1 MLVIGLPTTP
11 VCTALPL
18 AAGRIVI
25 VVMLALA
32 AMLCAACS
40 SPDDPVKVLADY
52 NERIARALDARLP
65 TPTATR
71 VPTWPTG
78 DDILQ
83 NATDL
88 RITVFGGPDFGR
100 CSLLRELSTRSSS
113 ADRIQTP
120 PQRLLY
126 EMRLLRGLRQCGEL
140 TAADLANGTPARRE
154 FATNVIHVGEI
165 KRRDLPVIYWNAT
178 FGARELRDL
187 FSVGARPLRM
197 RQVPSADEA
206 ANALSWLAALGRLTP
221 DDPLPATEALEQQYL
236 QLAGNKLGGRT
247 WLTIDLAS
255 RELDRSSVL
264 LEQAAATQPPC
275 PNGRPGPTA
284 DSLQRAYTEIYL
296 SRIDPWLASVS
307 RGAWMLTE
315 ALEQLWQAQQITPP
329 PAIVRYRA
337 RVWAKE
343 RGSLMQDYDTAVR
356 RHTHAWQAAL
366 GPCGYPP
373 AAR

>member
-1 MLVIGLPTTP
+1 MV
-11 VCTALPL
+11 
-18 AAGRIVI
+18 
-25 VVMLALA
+25 ALA

-40 SPDDPVKVLADY
+40 SPEDPVKVLADY
-52 NERIARALDARLP
+52 NERIARALDTRLP
-65 TPTATR
+65 TMTATR

-88 RITVFGGPDFGR
+88 RVTVFGGPDFGR
-100 CSLLRELSTRSSS
+100 CSLLREISTRGSST
-113 ADRIQTP
+113 DGIQTP

-140 TAADLANGTPARRE
+140 TAADLVNGTPAQRE
-154 FATNVIHVGEI
+154 FATNVIHIHEI

-178 FGARELRDL
+178 FGARELRD
-187 FSVGARPLRM
+187 FFNVGARPLRM
-197 RQVPSADEA
+197 QQAPSAHEA

-221 DDPLPATEALEQQYL
+221 DTPLPATEALEQQYL

-247 WLTIDLAS
+247 WLTVDLAL
-255 RELDRSSVL
+255 RELDRSSFL
-264 LEQAAATQPPC
+264 LEQAAATQPLC
-275 PNGRPGPTA
+275 PNGRPGPVA
-284 DSLQRAYTEIYL
+284 NNLHLVFTEIYL
-296 SRIDPWLASVS
+296 PRIDPWLTATS
-307 RGAWMLTE
+307 RGAWMLTD
-315 ALEQLWQAQQITPP
+315 ALEQLWQTQQVSPP

-337 RVWAKE
+337 RVWAKKP
-343 RGSLMQDYDTAVR
+343 GSLMQDYDTAVR
-356 RHTHAWQAAL
+356 RHAQAWQAAL